1 MKDEGNS
8 FCMKAQ
14 ELVVKVVQAFQSNN
28 FGSQD
33 TLKLNCSNDG
43 SEKTAIDSRTTEKL
57 PSSDQE
63 LASDGNFFVISN

>member
-1 MKDEGNS
+1 MKDEGKS

-33 TLKLNCSNDG
+33 TLKLNCSDDG
-43 SEKTAIDSRTTEKL
+43 SEKTAIDSRTTEKF

-63 LASDGNFFVISN
+63 IASDGKFFVISN